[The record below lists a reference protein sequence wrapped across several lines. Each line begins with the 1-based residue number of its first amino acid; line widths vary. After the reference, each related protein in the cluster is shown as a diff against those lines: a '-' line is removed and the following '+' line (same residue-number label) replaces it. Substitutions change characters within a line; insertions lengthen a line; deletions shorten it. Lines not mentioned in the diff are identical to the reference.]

1 MEQTEFENTV
11 QTFANFLLN
20 KGRKTST
27 VKRYIY
33 DIEDFGQWL
42 KKTDRLSKAKTWGAF
57 MLKDFEEYFSE
68 LKQTRNY
75 SDKTL
80 HRVYIVLNRLYQFLC
95 LPSPLLD
102 LNLIG
107 PPDRALREED
117 FISVN
122 EETRLKEVLL
132 SLEGLTEKQ
141 SAVRPKLIDR
151 NYSIVSLLIDYGL
164 SLQELVSITMDQ
176 VHFENNTIIIPGAA
190 GVEKTVTL
198 SLEDKKR
205 LYAYYKIIPEPVR
218 PRYHSKDAL
227 FVAFDFNRNTY
238 KWVYEDDSPK
248 PLTEIAVQKMIRLE
262 VARAN
267 LRKGISGQQFRNT
280 YILELIK
287 QSVSEEEIIKR
298 IGFKSKL
305 SLKRYFNYAEALS
318 KKTP

>member
-42 KKTDRLSKAKTWGAF
+42 KKTNRLSKAKTWGTF
-57 MLKDFEEYFSE
+57 VLEDFEKYFSE

-117 FISVN
+117 FISVK

-176 VHFENNTIIIPGAA
+176 VHFENNTIVIPGAA

-205 LYAYYKIIPEPVR
+205 LYAYYKMIPEPVR

-238 KWVYEDDSPK
+238 KWVYDDDSPK

-280 YILELIK
+280 YILGLIK
-287 QSVSEEEIIKR
+287 QNVSEEEIVKR

>member
-1 MEQTEFENTV
+1 MEQAEFENTV

-42 KKTDRLSKAKTWGAF
+42 KKTGRLPKAKTWGTF
-57 MLKDFEEYFSE
+57 VLEDFEEYFSE
-68 LKQTRNY
+68 LKHTRNY

-117 FISVN
+117 FISVR

-151 NYSIVSLLIDYGL
+151 NYSMVSLLVDYGL

-176 VHFENNTIIIPGAA
+176 VHFENNTIVIPGAA
-190 GVEKTVTL
+190 GIEKTVTL

-205 LYAYYKIIPEPVR
+205 LYAYYKLIPEPVR
-218 PRYHSKDAL
+218 PRYHSKDPL
-227 FVAFDFNRNTY
+227 FVAFDFNRNTF

-248 PLTEIAVQKMIRLE
+248 PLTEIAVQKMIRQE

-280 YILELIK
+280 YILKLIG
-287 QSVSEEEIIKR
+287 QNVSEGEIIKR
-298 IGFKSKL
+298 IGFKTKL
-305 SLKRYFNYAEALS
+305 SLKRYYNYAEALS